1 MLVMLYSSSD
11 TYAGDVIQ
19 Q

>member
-1 MLVMLYSSSD
+1 VMLYSSSD